1 MCINWLIAY
10 AIVED
15 RLMKQH
21 AMHWSL
27 DGKMKKADLNFSI
40 KYVSVTEI
48 GFLPF
53 KCKFFR
59 ISITLSII
67 HKMSYKGVA
76 QPTTQNLCFLLT

>member
-1 MCINWLIAY
+1 MCIYWLIAY
-10 AIVED
+10 ASVQD
-15 RLMKQH
+15 RLMKQ
-21 AMHWSL
+21 HWSL

-59 ISITLSII
+59 VSIT
-67 HKMSYKGVA
+67 
-76 QPTTQNLCFLLT
+76 